1 MKPLKVA
8 LFTGNY
14 NHIRDGVALTLN
26 RLVHHLLQSSID
38 VKIFAPSSQHPAIVP
53 HEGELIVTPS
63 ISMPVPGRKEY
74 RVATH
79 FPRKDRQTLEAF
91 KPDLI
96 HIATPDGLGIGA
108 LKWAKKHG
116 VPVVSS
122 YHTHFLSYVDYYK
135 LFLGPVKWPFKKMMQ
150 WFYPQCERTYVP
162 TQSMIDELAREQI
175 HGHMKIWARG
185 IDTDSFNPKKRDMP
199 WRRSVGIADDELVV
213 SFVSR
218 LVWEKELRTYIDSV
232 SALQKKFP
240 KLRAMVVGDGPAKKE
255 AQKLLPNGIF
265 TGFCAGED
273 LSRAYASSDIFLFP
287 SFTETFGNVTLEAMA
302 SGLPCLV
309 ANAIGSRSLVVD
321 GENGFLAHPGNV
333 PEFTSKLQEMV
344 VDTNLRAQMAERSR
358 SMAMS
363 YQWSAINQALIQ
375 DYYQVLDEYA
385 QKHNLKNG

>member
-1 MKPLKVA
+1 MKPLRVA

-26 RLVHHLLQSSID
+26 RLVHHLEQESIA
-38 VKIFAPSSQHPAIVP
+38 VKIFAPSSQQPAIVP
-53 HEGELIVTPS
+53 HAGELIVTPS

-79 FPRKDRQTLEAF
+79 FARKDRRELAAF
-91 KPDLI
+91 NPDLI

-108 LKWAKKHG
+108 LKWAKKHK

-185 IDTDSFNPKKRDMP
+185 IDTDSFNPKKRDEE

-218 LVWEKELRTYIDSV
+218 LVWEKELRTYIESV
-232 SALQKKFP
+232 RSLQKEFP
-240 KLRAMVVGDGPAKKE
+240 KVRAMVVGDGPAMKE

-265 TGFCAGED
+265 TGFCSGDD
-273 LSRAYASSDIFLFP
+273 LARAYASSDIFLFP
-287 SFTETFGNVTLEAMA
+287 SFTETFGNVTLEAMS

-309 ANAIGSRSLVVD
+309 ADAIGSRSLVID
-321 GENGFLAHPGNV
+321 GQNGFLAKAGDLSD
-333 PEFTSKLQEMV
+333 FITKLRILIE
-344 VDTNLRAQMAERSR
+344 DASLREQMAQQSR
-358 SMAMS
+358 VLAMN
-363 YQWSAINQALIQ
+363 YQWSFINHALVE
-375 DYYQVLDEYA
+375 DYYKVIDEYA
-385 QKHNLKNG
+385 LKHKKNT

>member
-1 MKPLKVA
+1 MKPLRVA

-26 RLVHHLLQSSID
+26 RLVHHLEQESIA
-38 VKIFAPSSQHPAIVP
+38 VKIFAPSSLQPAIVP
-53 HEGELIVTPS
+53 HAGELIVTPS

-79 FPRKDRQTLEAF
+79 FPRKDRRELAAF
-91 KPDLI
+91 NPDLI

-108 LKWAKKHG
+108 LKWAKKHK

-185 IDTDSFNPKKRDMP
+185 IDTDSFNPKKRDEE

-218 LVWEKELRTYIDSV
+218 LVWEKELRTYIESV
-232 SALQKKFP
+232 RSLQKEFP
-240 KLRAMVVGDGPAKKE
+240 KVRAMVVGDGPAMKE

-265 TGFCAGED
+265 TGFCGGDD
-273 LSRAYASSDIFLFP
+273 LARAYASSDIFLFP
-287 SFTETFGNVTLEAMA
+287 SFTETFGNVTLEAMS

-309 ANAIGSRSLVVD
+309 ADAIGSRSLVID
-321 GENGFLAHPGNV
+321 GQNGFLAKAGDLSD
-333 PEFTSKLQEMV
+333 FITKLRILIE
-344 VDTNLRAQMAERSR
+344 DASLREQMAQQSR
-358 SMAMS
+358 VLAMN
-363 YQWSAINQALIQ
+363 YQWSSINHALVE
-375 DYYQVLDEYA
+375 DYYKVIDEYA
-385 QKHNLKNG
+385 LKHIKST

>member
-1 MKPLKVA
+1 MKPLRVA

-26 RLVHHLLQSSID
+26 RLVHHLEQESIA
-38 VKIFAPSSQHPAIVP
+38 VKIFAPSSQQPAIVP
-53 HEGELIVTPS
+53 HAGELIITPS

-79 FPRKDRQTLEAF
+79 FPRKDRRELAAF
-91 KPDLI
+91 NPDLI

-108 LKWAKKHG
+108 LKWAKKHK

-185 IDTDSFNPKKRDMP
+185 IDTDSFNPKKRDEA

-218 LVWEKELRTYIDSV
+218 LVWEKELRTYIESV
-232 SALQKKFP
+232 RSLQKEFP
-240 KLRAMVVGDGPAKKE
+240 KVRAMVVGDGPAMKE

-265 TGFCAGED
+265 TGFCSGDD
-273 LSRAYASSDIFLFP
+273 LARAYASSDIFLFP
-287 SFTETFGNVTLEAMA
+287 SFTETFGNVTLEAMS

-309 ANAIGSRSLVVD
+309 ADAIGSRSLVID
-321 GENGFLAHPGNV
+321 GQNGFLAKAGDLSD
-333 PEFTSKLQEMV
+333 FITKLRILIE
-344 VDTNLRAQMAERSR
+344 DASLREQMAQQSR
-358 SMAMS
+358 VMAMN
-363 YQWSAINQALIQ
+363 YQWSSINQALVE
-375 DYYQVLDEYA
+375 DYYKVIDEYA
-385 QKHNLKNG
+385 IKHKKST

>member
-1 MKPLKVA
+1 MKPLRVA

-26 RLVHHLLQSSID
+26 RLVHHLEQESIA
-38 VKIFAPSSQHPAIVP
+38 VKIFAPSSQQPAIVP
-53 HEGELIVTPS
+53 HAGELIITPS

-79 FPRKDRQTLEAF
+79 FPRKDRRELAAF
-91 KPDLI
+91 NPDLI

-108 LKWAKKHG
+108 LKWAKKHK

-162 TQSMIDELAREQI
+162 TQSMIDELSREQI

-185 IDTDSFNPKKRDMP
+185 IDTDSFNPKKRDEA
-199 WRRSVGIADDELVV
+199 WRRSVGIADDEFVV

-218 LVWEKELRTYIDSV
+218 LVWEKELRTYIESIR
-232 SALQKKFP
+232 SLQKEFP
-240 KLRAMVVGDGPAKKE
+240 KVRAMVVGDGPAMKE

-265 TGFCAGED
+265 TGFCSGDD
-273 LSRAYASSDIFLFP
+273 LARAYASSDIFLFP
-287 SFTETFGNVTLEAMA
+287 SFTETFGNVTLEAMS

-309 ANAIGSRSLVVD
+309 ADAIGSRSLVID
-321 GENGFLAHPGNV
+321 GQNGFLAKAGDLSD
-333 PEFTSKLQEMV
+333 FITKLRILIE
-344 VDTNLRAQMAERSR
+344 DASLREQMAQESR
-358 SMAMS
+358 VMAMN
-363 YQWSAINQALIQ
+363 YQWSSINQALVE
-375 DYYQVLDEYA
+375 DYYKVIDEYA
-385 QKHNLKNG
+385 IKHKKST

>member
-1 MKPLKVA
+1 M
-8 LFTGNY
+8 
-14 NHIRDGVALTLN
+14 TLN
-26 RLVHHLLQSSID
+26 RLVHHLEQESIA
-38 VKIFAPSSQHPAIVP
+38 VKIFAPSSQQPAIVP
-53 HEGELIVTPS
+53 HAGELIVTPS

-79 FPRKDRQTLEAF
+79 FPRKDRRELAAF
-91 KPDLI
+91 NPNLI

-108 LKWAKKHG
+108 LKWAKKHK

-185 IDTDSFNPKKRDMP
+185 IDTDSFNPKKRDVE

-218 LVWEKELRTYIDSV
+218 LVWEKELRTYIESV
-232 SALQKKFP
+232 RSLQKEFP
-240 KLRAMVVGDGPAKKE
+240 KVRAMVVGDGPAMKE
-255 AQKLLPNGIF
+255 AQRLLPNGIF
-265 TGFCAGED
+265 TGFCSGDD
-273 LSRAYASSDIFLFP
+273 LARAYASSDIFLFP
-287 SFTETFGNVTLEAMA
+287 SFTETFGNVTLEAMS

-309 ANAIGSRSLVVD
+309 ADAIGSRSLVID
-321 GENGFLAHPGNV
+321 GQNGFLAKAGDLSD
-333 PEFTSKLQEMV
+333 FITKLRILIE
-344 VDTNLRAQMAERSR
+344 DASLREQMAQQSR
-358 SMAMS
+358 VLAMN
-363 YQWSAINQALIQ
+363 YQWSSINHALVE
-375 DYYQVLDEYA
+375 DYYKVIDEYA
-385 QKHNLKNG
+385 LKHKKST

>member
-1 MKPLKVA
+1 MKPLRVA

-26 RLVHHLLQSSID
+26 RLVHHLEQESIA
-38 VKIFAPSSQHPAIVP
+38 VKIFAPSSQQPAIVP
-53 HEGELIVTPS
+53 HAGELIVTPS

-79 FPRKDRQTLEAF
+79 FARKDRRELAAF
-91 KPDLI
+91 NPDLI

-108 LKWAKKHG
+108 LKWAKKHK

-185 IDTDSFNPKKRDMP
+185 IDTDSFNPKKRDEE

-218 LVWEKELRTYIDSV
+218 LVWEKELRTYIESV
-232 SALQKKFP
+232 RSLQKEFP
-240 KLRAMVVGDGPAKKE
+240 KVRAMVVGDGPAMKE

-265 TGFCAGED
+265 TGFCSGDD
-273 LSRAYASSDIFLFP
+273 LARAYASSDIFLFP
-287 SFTETFGNVTLEAMA
+287 SFTETFGNVTLEAMS

-309 ANAIGSRSLVVD
+309 ADAIGSRSLVID
-321 GENGFLAHPGNV
+321 GQNGFLAKAGDLSD
-333 PEFTSKLQEMV
+333 FITKLRILIE
-344 VDTNLRAQMAERSR
+344 DASLREQMAQQSR
-358 SMAMS
+358 VLAMN
-363 YQWSAINQALIQ
+363 YQWSFINHALVE
-375 DYYQVLDEYA
+375 DYYKVIDEYA
-385 QKHNLKNG
+385 LKHKKST

>member
-1 MKPLKVA
+1 MKPLRVA
-8 LFTGNY
+8 LFSGNY

-26 RLVHHLLQSSID
+26 RLVHHLEQESIA
-38 VKIFAPSSQHPAIVP
+38 VKIFAPSSQQPAIVP
-53 HEGELIVTPS
+53 HAGELIVTPS

-79 FPRKDRQTLEAF
+79 FPRKDRRELAAF
-91 KPDLI
+91 NPDLI

-108 LKWAKKHG
+108 LKWAKKHK

-162 TQSMIDELAREQI
+162 TQSMIDELAREHI

-185 IDTDSFNPKKRDMP
+185 IDTDSFNPKKRDEE

-218 LVWEKELRTYIDSV
+218 LVWEKELRTYIESV
-232 SALQKKFP
+232 RSLQKEFP
-240 KLRAMVVGDGPAKKE
+240 KVRAMVVGDGPAMKE

-265 TGFCAGED
+265 TGFCSGDNLA
-273 LSRAYASSDIFLFP
+273 RAYASSDIFLFP
-287 SFTETFGNVTLEAMA
+287 SFTETFGNVTLEAMS

-309 ANAIGSRSLVVD
+309 ADAIGSRSLVID
-321 GENGFLAHPGNV
+321 GQNGFLAKAGDLSD
-333 PEFTSKLQEMV
+333 FITKLRILIE
-344 VDTNLRAQMAERSR
+344 DASLREQMAQQSR
-358 SMAMS
+358 VMAMN
-363 YQWSAINQALIQ
+363 YQWSSINQALVE
-375 DYYQVLDEYA
+375 DYYKVIDEYA
-385 QKHNLKNG
+385 IKHKKST

>member
-1 MKPLKVA
+1 MKPLRVA

-26 RLVHHLLQSSID
+26 RLVHHLEQESIA
-38 VKIFAPSSQHPAIVP
+38 VKIFAPSSQQPAIVP
-53 HEGELIVTPS
+53 HAGELIITPS

-79 FPRKDRQTLEAF
+79 FPRKDRRELAAF
-91 KPDLI
+91 NPDLI

-108 LKWAKKHG
+108 LKWAKKHK

-185 IDTDSFNPKKRDMP
+185 IDTDSFNPKKRDEA

-218 LVWEKELRTYIDSV
+218 LVWEKELRTYIESIR
-232 SALQKKFP
+232 SLQKEFP
-240 KLRAMVVGDGPAKKE
+240 KVRAMVVGDGPAMKE

-265 TGFCAGED
+265 TGFCSGDD
-273 LSRAYASSDIFLFP
+273 LARAYASSDIFLFP
-287 SFTETFGNVTLEAMA
+287 SFTETFGNVTLEAMS

-309 ANAIGSRSLVVD
+309 ADAIGSRSLVID
-321 GENGFLAHPGNV
+321 GQNGFLAKAGDLSD
-333 PEFTSKLQEMV
+333 FITKLRILIE
-344 VDTNLRAQMAERSR
+344 DASLREQMAQQSR
-358 SMAMS
+358 VMAMN
-363 YQWSAINQALIQ
+363 YQWSSINQALVE
-375 DYYQVLDEYA
+375 DYYKVIDEYA
-385 QKHNLKNG
+385 IKHKKST

>member
-1 MKPLKVA
+1 MKPLRVA

-26 RLVHHLLQSSID
+26 RLVHHLEQESIA
-38 VKIFAPSSQHPAIVP
+38 VKIFAPSSQQPAIVP
-53 HEGELIVTPS
+53 HAGELIVTPS

-79 FPRKDRQTLEAF
+79 FPRKDRRELAAF
-91 KPDLI
+91 NPDLI

-108 LKWAKKHG
+108 LKWAKKHK

-175 HGHMKIWARG
+175 HGHMKIWARE
-185 IDTDSFNPKKRDMP
+185 IDTDSFNPKKRDEE

-218 LVWEKELRTYIDSV
+218 LVWEKELRTYIESV
-232 SALQKKFP
+232 RSLQKEFP
-240 KLRAMVVGDGPAKKE
+240 KVRAMVVGDGPAMKE
-255 AQKLLPNGIF
+255 TQKLLPNGIF
-265 TGFCAGED
+265 TGFCSGDD
-273 LSRAYASSDIFLFP
+273 LARAYASSDIFLFP
-287 SFTETFGNVTLEAMA
+287 SFTETFGNVTLEAMS

-309 ANAIGSRSLVVD
+309 ADAIGSRSLVID
-321 GENGFLAHPGNV
+321 GQNGFLAKAGDLSD
-333 PEFTSKLQEMV
+333 FITKLRILIE
-344 VDTNLRAQMAERSR
+344 DASLREQMAQQSR
-358 SMAMS
+358 VLAMN
-363 YQWSAINQALIQ
+363 YQWSFINHALVE
-375 DYYQVLDEYA
+375 DYYKVIDEYA
-385 QKHNLKNG
+385 LKHKNNT

>member
-1 MKPLKVA
+1 MKPLRVA

-26 RLVHHLLQSSID
+26 RLVHHLEQESIA
-38 VKIFAPSSQHPAIVP
+38 VKIFAPSSQQPAIVP
-53 HEGELIVTPS
+53 HAGELIVTPS

-79 FPRKDRQTLEAF
+79 FARKDRRELAAF
-91 KPDLI
+91 NPDLI

-108 LKWAKKHG
+108 LKWAKKHK

-185 IDTDSFNPKKRDMP
+185 IDTDSFNPKKRDEE

-218 LVWEKELRTYIDSV
+218 LVWEKELRTYIESV
-232 SALQKKFP
+232 RSLQKEFP
-240 KLRAMVVGDGPAKKE
+240 KVRAMVVGDGPAMKE
-255 AQKLLPNGIF
+255 TQKLIPNGIF
-265 TGFCAGED
+265 TGFCSGDD
-273 LSRAYASSDIFLFP
+273 LARAYASSDIFLFP
-287 SFTETFGNVTLEAMA
+287 SFTETFGNVTLEAMS

-309 ANAIGSRSLVVD
+309 ADAIGSRSLVID
-321 GENGFLAHPGNV
+321 GQNGFLAKAGDLSD
-333 PEFTSKLQEMV
+333 FITKLRILIE
-344 VDTNLRAQMAERSR
+344 DASLREQMAQQSR
-358 SMAMS
+358 VMAMN
-363 YQWSAINQALIQ
+363 YQWSSINQALVE
-375 DYYQVLDEYA
+375 DYYKVIDEYA
-385 QKHNLKNG
+385 IKHKKST

>member
-1 MKPLKVA
+1 MKPLRVA

-26 RLVHHLLQSSID
+26 RLVHHLEQESIA
-38 VKIFAPSSQHPAIVP
+38 VKIFAPSSQQPAIVP
-53 HEGELIVTPS
+53 HAGELIVTPS

-79 FPRKDRQTLEAF
+79 FPRKDRRELAAF
-91 KPDLI
+91 NPNLI

-108 LKWAKKHG
+108 LKWAKKHK

-185 IDTDSFNPKKRDMP
+185 IDTDSFNPKKRDVE

-218 LVWEKELRTYIDSV
+218 LVWEKELRTYIESV
-232 SALQKKFP
+232 RSLQKEFP
-240 KLRAMVVGDGPAKKE
+240 KVRAMVVGDGPAMKE
-255 AQKLLPNGIF
+255 AQRLLPNGIF
-265 TGFCAGED
+265 TGFCSGDD
-273 LSRAYASSDIFLFP
+273 LARAYASSDIFLFP
-287 SFTETFGNVTLEAMA
+287 SFTETFGNVTLEAMS

-309 ANAIGSRSLVVD
+309 ADAIGSRSLVID
-321 GENGFLAHPGNV
+321 GQNGFLAKAGDLSD
-333 PEFTSKLQEMV
+333 FITKLRILIE
-344 VDTNLRAQMAERSR
+344 DASLREQMAQQSR
-358 SMAMS
+358 VLAMN
-363 YQWSAINQALIQ
+363 YQWSSINHALVE
-375 DYYQVLDEYA
+375 DYYKVIDEYA
-385 QKHNLKNG
+385 LKHKKST

>member
-1 MKPLKVA
+1 MKPLRVA

-26 RLVHHLLQSSID
+26 RLVHHLEQESIA
-38 VKIFAPSSQHPAIVP
+38 VKIFAPSSQQPAIVP
-53 HEGELIVTPS
+53 HAGELIVTPS

-79 FPRKDRQTLEAF
+79 FPRKDRRELAAF
-91 KPDLI
+91 NPNLI

-108 LKWAKKHG
+108 LKWAKKHK

-185 IDTDSFNPKKRDMP
+185 IDTDSFNPKKRDVE

-218 LVWEKELRTYIDSV
+218 LVWEKELRTYIESV
-232 SALQKKFP
+232 RSLQKEFP
-240 KLRAMVVGDGPAKKE
+240 KVRAMVVGDGPAMKE

-265 TGFCAGED
+265 TGFCSGDD
-273 LSRAYASSDIFLFP
+273 LARAYASSDIFLFP
-287 SFTETFGNVTLEAMA
+287 SFTETFGNVTLEAMS

-309 ANAIGSRSLVVD
+309 ADAIGSRSLVID
-321 GENGFLAHPGNV
+321 GQNGFLAKAGDLSD
-333 PEFTSKLQEMV
+333 FITKLRILIE
-344 VDTNLRAQMAERSR
+344 DASLREQMAQQSR
-358 SMAMS
+358 VLAMN
-363 YQWSAINQALIQ
+363 YQWSSINHALVE
-375 DYYQVLDEYA
+375 DYYKVIDEYA
-385 QKHNLKNG
+385 LKHKKST

>member
-1 MKPLKVA
+1 MKPLRVA

-26 RLVHHLLQSSID
+26 RLVHHLEQESIA
-38 VKIFAPSSQHPAIVP
+38 VKIFAPSSQQPAIVP
-53 HEGELIVTPS
+53 HAGELIVTPS

-79 FPRKDRQTLEAF
+79 FARKDRRELAAF
-91 KPDLI
+91 NPDLI

-108 LKWAKKHG
+108 LKWAKKHK

-185 IDTDSFNPKKRDMP
+185 IDTDSFNPKKRDEE

-218 LVWEKELRTYIDSV
+218 LVWEKELRTYIESV
-232 SALQKKFP
+232 RSLQKEFP
-240 KLRAMVVGDGPAKKE
+240 KVRAMVVGDGPAMKE
-255 AQKLLPNGIF
+255 TQKLIPNGIF
-265 TGFCAGED
+265 TGFCSGDD
-273 LSRAYASSDIFLFP
+273 LARAYASSDIFLFP
-287 SFTETFGNVTLEAMA
+287 SFTETFGNVTLEAMS

-309 ANAIGSRSLVVD
+309 ADAIGSRSLVID
-321 GENGFLAHPGNV
+321 GQNGFLAKAGDLSD
-333 PEFTSKLQEMV
+333 FITKLRILIE
-344 VDTNLRAQMAERSR
+344 DASLREQMAQQSR
-358 SMAMS
+358 VLAMN
-363 YQWSAINQALIQ
+363 YQWSFINHALVE
-375 DYYQVLDEYA
+375 DYYKVIDEYA
-385 QKHNLKNG
+385 LKHKNNT

>member
-1 MKPLKVA
+1 MKPLRVA

-26 RLVHHLLQSSID
+26 RLVHHLEQESIA
-38 VKIFAPSSQHPAIVP
+38 VKIFAPSSQQPAIVP
-53 HEGELIVTPS
+53 HAGELIVTPS

-79 FPRKDRQTLEAF
+79 FARKDRRELAAF
-91 KPDLI
+91 NPDLI

-108 LKWAKKHG
+108 LKWAKKHK

-185 IDTDSFNPKKRDMP
+185 IDTDSFNPKKRDEE

-218 LVWEKELRTYIDSV
+218 LVWEKELRTYIESV
-232 SALQKKFP
+232 RSLQKEFP
-240 KLRAMVVGDGPAKKE
+240 KVRAMVVGDGPAMKE
-255 AQKLLPNGIF
+255 TQKLLPNGIF
-265 TGFCAGED
+265 TGFCSGDD
-273 LSRAYASSDIFLFP
+273 LARAYASSDIFLFP
-287 SFTETFGNVTLEAMA
+287 SFTETFGNVTLEAMS

-309 ANAIGSRSLVVD
+309 ADAIGSRSLVID
-321 GENGFLAHPGNV
+321 GQNGFLAKAGDLSD
-333 PEFTSKLQEMV
+333 FITKLRILIE
-344 VDTNLRAQMAERSR
+344 DASLREQMAQQSR
-358 SMAMS
+358 VLAMN
-363 YQWSAINQALIQ
+363 YQWSSINHALVE
-375 DYYQVLDEYA
+375 DYYKVIDEYA
-385 QKHNLKNG
+385 LKHKKST

>member
-1 MKPLKVA
+1 MKPLRVA
-8 LFTGNY
+8 LFSGNY

-26 RLVHHLLQSSID
+26 RLVHHLEQESIA
-38 VKIFAPSSQHPAIVP
+38 VKIFAPSSQQPAIVP
-53 HEGELIVTPS
+53 HAGELIVTPS

-79 FPRKDRQTLEAF
+79 FARKDRRELAAF
-91 KPDLI
+91 NPDLI

-108 LKWAKKHG
+108 LKWAKKHK

-185 IDTDSFNPKKRDMP
+185 IDTDSFNPKKRDEE

-218 LVWEKELRTYIDSV
+218 LVWEKELRTYIESV
-232 SALQKKFP
+232 RSLQKEFP
-240 KLRAMVVGDGPAKKE
+240 KVRAMVVGDGPAMKE
-255 AQKLLPNGIF
+255 TQKLLPNGIF
-265 TGFCAGED
+265 TGFCSGDD
-273 LSRAYASSDIFLFP
+273 LARAYASSDIFLFP
-287 SFTETFGNVTLEAMA
+287 SFTETFGNVTLEAMS

-309 ANAIGSRSLVVD
+309 ADAIGSRSLVID
-321 GENGFLAHPGNV
+321 GQNGFLAKAGDLSD
-333 PEFTSKLQEMV
+333 FITKLRILIE
-344 VDTNLRAQMAERSR
+344 DASLREQMAQQSR
-358 SMAMS
+358 VLAMN
-363 YQWSAINQALIQ
+363 YQWSFINNALVE
-375 DYYQVLDEYA
+375 DYYKVIDEYA
-385 QKHNLKNG
+385 LKHKKST